1 MPYVSKVQLVSSGI
15 YKVTIDDVRFFL
27 EPHIFFSYKLRVG
40 EQITEE
46 LLGQITTEAMR
57 LQIKQ
62 RAIFLLYMRQ
72 HSQAELKRKLRTKF
86 REHDLIDEVLRNIAE
101 QGLLDD
107 AQFAEHYTESLV
119 RKHSGVNKIKAKLFE
134 KGISR
139 EISKENLERTQD
151 ELAEEYQEGLTEEFR
166 KKWKQLGKKNLEQK
180 DMIIRVTRYLLSR
193 GFTFQE
199 IKKCINENL
208 DQLSDESESL
218 LEDDGQL

>member
-1 MPYVSKVQLVSSGI
+1 MPYISKIQLVSSGI

-27 EPHIFFSYKLRVG
+27 EPHIFFAFKLSVG
-40 EQITEE
+40 DQLSDEQFKD
-46 LLGQITTEAMR
+46 LTTEAKR

-72 HSQAELKRKLRTKF
+72 HSQTELKRKLRTKF
-86 REHDLIDEVLRNIAE
+86 REHDLIEEVIVKLAE

-107 AQFAEHYTESLV
+107 ARFAEHYTESLV
-119 RKHSGVNKIKAKLFE
+119 RRHSGVNKIKAKLFE

-139 EISKENLERTQD
+139 ELSTENIDRTRD
-151 ELAEEYQEGLTEEFR
+151 ELAEEYQEGLVEEFR
-166 KKWKQLGKKNLEQK
+166 KKMKQLNKKNLEQK
-180 DMIIRVTRYLLSR
+180 DLIIRVTRYLLSK

-208 DQLSDESESL
+208 NDLSDDSERL
-218 LEDDGQL
+218 LEDEG